1 MAQGSR
7 TFRKGELLAIL
18 GEIYRDKS
26 TGTLVLQQGATNKF
40 LYVQEGEFVFAAS
53 NAPEDKFTQ
62 ILVERGKLTNE
73 QLELATEKKENRT
86 IGRTLVEM
94 GFLGSE
100 DLLDALVEQMRKI
113 ARSAVQWDEGLAVFK
128 AGVLPNNIARLPIL
142 TPRFVVDTA
151 LSIDDR
157 NWVATTL
164 GRMETPLVISAAE
177 REVARALPATT
188 EELRLLEQIDGK
200 LNAREVSERAGVDAF
215 YGARFLL
222 ALTHLGLLHLV
233 QGFAPAPSSKAP
245 AEPLDLS
252 FLDEIAPSQAAPAAP
267 PPPPTPV
274 AAIPPAPQPRP
285 NELPPTPFVPISFE
299 PTPPE
304 TEPSEA
310 QAVKQGLPFEL
321 QPPPPPPVQFLPPEP
336 ESATPRKPL
345 PAARQKA
352 QAETLP
358 PPDEPGTPAASGDD
372 QVLFEDI
379 GMRSA
384 RPYGKI
390 LGVAAVILA
399 VVGIGAGAVWYF
411 FLRPTEVIPLQPTP
425 AAGAPKK
432 PRATQP
438 AQTPPGQT
446 ETPSPGGVP
455 AAAAPTSVPA
465 APEGSPAPV
474 KVAETQPEAGAG
486 AAAKPAPAPAPAQP
500 TPAPAQTSPA
510 TAKPA
515 AAPAPPAAKPQPAPA
530 PATGQGHQLLAAGK
544 YPEAASAFLGEW
556 AKSSAGF
563 TVEIEVACQADTVAK
578 GVAAAGGS
586 SEYAILPFD
595 LKGRSCYLVVW
606 GQYPDKAGA
615 DAALKGLPA
624 FFQASAQPKVLPK
637 AKVLELSRARP

>member
-62 ILVERGKLTNE
+62 ILVERGKLTPE

-142 TPRFVVDTA
+142 TPRFLVDTA
-151 LSIDDR
+151 LSIEDR
-157 NWVATTL
+157 SWVATTL
-164 GRMETPLVISAAE
+164 GRMETPLVISGPE

-188 EELRLLEQIDGK
+188 EELRILEQIDGK
-200 LNAREVSERAGVDAF
+200 LNAREVCERAGVDAF

-252 FLDEIAPSQAAPAAP
+252 FLDEIAPSQAAVQASSWQPATPAAP
-267 PPPPTPV
+267 I
-274 AAIPPAPQPRP
+274 ARAPQPPP

-299 PTPPE
+299 PTPPGN
-304 TEPSEA
+304 EPA
-310 QAVKQGLPFEL
+310 QPPAAKQGLPFEI

-336 ESATPRKPL
+336 ESATPKRPL
-345 PAARQKA
+345 PPARPKSEP
-352 QAETLP
+352 ETLP
-358 PPDEPGTPAASGDD
+358 PPDGPAAKSEPGDD

-379 GMRSA
+379 GMRPRRS
-384 RPYGKI
+384 YGKI
-390 LGVAAVILA
+390 LGVAAVLLA
-399 VVGIGAGAVWYF
+399 VVGIGAAAAWYF
-411 FLRPTEVIPLQPTP
+411 FLRPTEMIPVQP
-425 AAGAPKK
+425 G
-432 PRATQP
+432 
-438 AQTPPGQT
+438 
-446 ETPSPGGVP
+446 P
-455 AAAAPTSVPA
+455 AAAAPRKPHAPQPTQTPAVQPATTSSTS
-465 APEGSPAPV
+465 APTPVQTTSAESPAPV
-474 KVAETQPEAGAG
+474 KVSEPQAPAPAAPAQPSSPT
-486 AAAKPAPAPAPAQP
+486 AKPAPATAPAQAP
-500 TPAPAQTSPA
+500 PPAKAPPVPAFAPAS
-510 TAKPA
+510 
-515 AAPAPPAAKPQPAPA
+515 
-530 PATGQGHQLLAAGK
+530 GQGHQLLAAGK
-544 YPEAASAFLGEW
+544 YPEAASAFLADW

-563 TVEIEVACQADTVAK
+563 TVEIEVACQADSVAK

-586 SEYAILPFD
+586 TEYAILPFD

-624 FFQASAQPKVLPK
+624 FFQTAAQPKVLPK
-637 AKVLELSRARP
+637 AKVLELSHARP